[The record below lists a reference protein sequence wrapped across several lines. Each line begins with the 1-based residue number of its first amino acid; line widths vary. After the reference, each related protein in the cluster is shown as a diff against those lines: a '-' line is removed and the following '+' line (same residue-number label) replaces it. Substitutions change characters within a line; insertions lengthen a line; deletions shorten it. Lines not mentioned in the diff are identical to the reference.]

1 MQCKQEE
8 TIMAIKITGFYQ
20 LPHQTMPELVDFNEV
35 FDTSFMRKYTRFR
48 TFEKFLQGSRFK
60 IENQRDFEALPEEEM
75 DAWVRKATRFS
86 SWQEMLDTATDK
98 YVMHKNL

>member
-8 TIMAIKITGFYQ
+8 TIMAIKI
-20 LPHQTMPELVDFNEV
+20 
-35 FDTSFMRKYTRFR
+35 
-48 TFEKFLQGSRFK
+48 FLQGSRFK
-60 IENQRDFEALPEEEM
+60 IENQRDFEALPEEKM
-75 DAWVRKATRFS
+75 DAWVRKATKFS